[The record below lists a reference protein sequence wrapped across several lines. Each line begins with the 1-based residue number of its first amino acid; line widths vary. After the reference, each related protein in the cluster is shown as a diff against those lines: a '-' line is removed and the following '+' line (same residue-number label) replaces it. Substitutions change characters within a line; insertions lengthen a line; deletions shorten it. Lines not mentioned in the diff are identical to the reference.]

1 MKNYNRLMLTMSL
14 MLFASAVFASHAPP
28 EQKAKCSTLYSDCFI
43 SGNADD
49 SADNGFDLLKIAAI
63 MPVDFQTCYVAAQN
77 PTEGLQ
83 AYGWEKDKRSRLFMC
98 RNNC

>member
-14 MLFASAVFASHAPP
+14 ILFASAGFASHAPP
-28 EQKAKCSTLYSDCFI
+28 EQKAASLFHIDSFI
-43 SGNADD
+43 PGNADD

-77 PTEGLQ
+77 PNEGVK